1 MSDICKVYRNFLK
14 YKGSDDAEIYF
25 STAKGKKFAVITPE
39 GKVVNFGQKG
49 YTDYTRHQDEKRRRA
64 YLARATKIK
73 GNWRDDKYSKNNL
86 AINVLWQ

>member
-73 GNWRDDKYSKNNL
+73 GDWASDKYSPNSL
-86 AINVLWQ
+86 SISILWQ